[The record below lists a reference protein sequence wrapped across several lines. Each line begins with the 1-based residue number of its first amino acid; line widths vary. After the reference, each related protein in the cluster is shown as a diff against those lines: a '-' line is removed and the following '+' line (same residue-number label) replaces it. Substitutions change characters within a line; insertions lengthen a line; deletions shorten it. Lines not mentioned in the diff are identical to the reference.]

1 MHKKNTWKEMS
12 IYRAYYEDLFQEILE
27 NGKNFL
33 FEDFRILL
41 GYRKFIESKLV
52 EKFLQER
59 IYLI

>member
-1 MHKKNTWKEMS
+1 MS